1 MSGGFSTLNPV
12 TYDKQHFSELKTA
25 VMGFM
30 ESNDRNMEE
39 IRNHYA
45 QHPHGHMKKS
55 SLTQTDR
62 MTKLESSLKAEGNP
76 YHPVPEGNIKKRI
89 QANHKKIGKMVANI
103 DIDVPRLCNDFIFKK
118 LLTETRHFYQNA
130 SSKDPDEFVR

>member
-1 MSGGFSTLNPV
+1 
-12 TYDKQHFSELKTA
+12 
-25 VMGFM
+25 
-30 ESNDRNMEE
+30 
-39 IRNHYA
+39 
-45 QHPHGHMKKS
+45 
-55 SLTQTDR
+55 
-62 MTKLESSLKAEGNP
+62 MTKLESSLKAEGTP

-89 QANHKKIGKMVANI
+89 QTNHKKVGRMVANI